1 MDANLYS
8 TLENMSKKLAELKQ
22 EHISIGAALLPIYDE
37 TIKTK
42 KDLSKY
48 IYSCDTC
55 TLDGINIEETTK
67 AYFNYFEDMYSD
79 SEFFAANALVTSR
92 EYEHFKDFPEIH
104 NIYRKFVFDFY
115 FNKFVLKENQSKSID
130 YNIPLWYMPVFA
142 AFIRVLYSKKKL
154 DKISAAQF
162 LESISAEIQK
172 VVFQNF
178 SMIYSIDTDLGK
190 PDTLK
195 LLYRYNIAILY
206 EINAMYIGST
216 DPVILPYIPS
226 INGFYHTCTIQFR
239 QSAYHSLFV
248 HIIELYWKSIW
259 KPLTEKC
266 TFQTV
271 QTNYA
276 YDTKPLSVCLTDK
289 ETDDFI
295 NNRLLDKSYSRF
307 NTVSDAFDKIDS
319 CVKKCTSNDDL
330 NKCLEKI
337 EKITESYLSKIKDY
351 DKDTISPL
359 VDQIYSKLEQLALS
373 RKDIIIC
380 HADKETMY
388 ADYSRVFHN
397 IWGIYDMA
405 AIAIKYIL
413 RNKSL
418 PDKNKYVLLK
428 TQILPQLA
436 ERDKADCF
444 NRFRME
450 YINFHHNLEIF
461 NISPKSFQTDLQEM
475 QQLFSIF
482 QNGCYP
488 KDKEDEELCGQFDR
502 LVENIISLCPDSD
515 NCFSYIFQILTGDM

>member
-1 MDANLYS
+1 MDANLYL
-8 TLENMSKKLAELKQ
+8 TLETMSKKLAELKQ
-22 EHISIGAALLPIYDE
+22 IHTSIGAALLPVYSE

-42 KDLSKY
+42 KELSKY
-48 IYSCDTC
+48 IYSGNTC
-55 TLDGINIEETTK
+55 TLDGIYIDETTK
-67 AYFNYFEDMYSD
+67 DYFNYFEDMYSD
-79 SEFFAANALVTSR
+79 SELFARNSLGTSR
-92 EYEHFKDFPEIH
+92 ENEHFKDYPEIH

-115 FNKFVLKENQSKSID
+115 SNKFVLKENQSKSID
-130 YNIPLWYMPVFA
+130 YNIPLWYIPVFA
-142 AFIRVLYSKKKL
+142 AFIRVLYFKKKL
-154 DKISAAQF
+154 YKISAAQF
-162 LESISAEIQK
+162 LESISAEIQN
-172 VVFQNF
+172 VIFQNF
-178 SMIYSIDTDLGK
+178 STIYSIDTDLGK
-190 PDTLK
+190 PDTLE
-195 LLYRYNIAILY
+195 LLYRYNIGIFY

-226 INGFYHTCTIQFR
+226 VNGFYHTCIIQFR

-248 HIIELYWKSIW
+248 HIIELYWKSTW

-289 ETDDFI
+289 EIDDFI

-307 NTVSDAFDKIDS
+307 NIVSNAFDKIDS

-330 NKCLEKI
+330 NKYLEKI
-337 EKITESYLSKIKDY
+337 EKITENYLSKIKDY
-351 DKDTISPL
+351 DKDTIFPL

-373 RKDIIIC
+373 KKDIIIC
-380 HADKETMY
+380 HADKETIY
-388 ADYSRVFHN
+388 ADYSRAFHH
-397 IWGIYDMA
+397 IFGIYDMA

-428 TQILPQLA
+428 KQILPQLK

-450 YINFHHNLEIF
+450 YINFHHNLQF
-461 NISPKSFQTDLQEM
+461 YNISPQNYQTDLQEM
-475 QQLFSIF
+475 QQLFSIY

-488 KDKEDEELCGQFDR
+488 KNREDVDLCEQFDR
-502 LVENIISLCPDSD
+502 IVENIISISPDKD
-515 NCFSYIFQILTGDM
+515 NCFSYIFQMSTGDV